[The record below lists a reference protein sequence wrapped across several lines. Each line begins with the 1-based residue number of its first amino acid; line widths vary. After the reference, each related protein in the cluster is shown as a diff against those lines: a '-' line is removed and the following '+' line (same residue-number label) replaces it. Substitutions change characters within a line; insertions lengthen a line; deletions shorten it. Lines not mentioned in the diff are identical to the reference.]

1 MNIDEYLLNSSFENN
16 KSDFGLLYTNNYH
29 KNIKNDMLFMEIQL
43 LIEKILELQKSYHQE
58 YKNLYFGYEKE
69 KEMVKLNNEKYI
81 LLKKKIINLLKYKEK
96 RNLKENNNVYIG
108 FNIKKNIINGSNKI
122 NKNEIIL
129 WNKMFPIKEKIDE
142 NNNKKNK
149 LKQIFKT
156 IVFDRYK
163 LINNK
168 LNDIEKNIVNRLIK
182 KYQYNNKSNIISNS
196 TNKKGLNN
204 YKKPINNNK
213 GNGKITKKLNGYNFN
228 KNYSGNS
235 NFKFNIRNKFY

>member
-1 MNIDEYLLNSSFENN
+1 
-16 KSDFGLLYTNNYH
+16 
-29 KNIKNDMLFMEIQL
+29 
-43 LIEKILELQKSYHQE
+43 
-58 YKNLYFGYEKE
+58 
-69 KEMVKLNNEKYI
+69 MVKLNNEKNI

-163 LINNK
+163 LINNE

-204 YKKPINNNK
+204 YKKPINNNNK